1 MTSAAL
7 KTTTQ
12 LVGRNEV
19 TNDEGKVVEFQE
31 VRTYPG
37 NMVLTV
43 LATLGFIDSWGVTL
57 PPNAPQAARLSKP
70 KAVRAA
76 ATGVMSKATARACRM
91 VNTATPP
98 ASPYQAQRG
107 PGVHTRSPRVTAKAM
122 RKPTAT
128 SGPKLGENP
137 SRSCAVV
144 CRRNGSGICAPSCTS
159 AARLN
164 WVCTMQPSSVVAVT
178 AANQATRVRKTSILL
193 GQVMAP

>member
-57 PPNAPQAARLSKP
+57 PPNAPDGNLAVLTFADPFKP
-70 KAVRAA
+70 
-76 ATGVMSKATARACRM
+76 
-91 VNTATPP
+91 
-98 ASPYQAQRG
+98 YE
-107 PGVHTRSPRVTAKAM
+107 
-122 RKPTAT
+122 
-128 SGPKLGENP
+128 L
-137 SRSCAVV
+137 
-144 CRRNGSGICAPSCTS
+144 
-159 AARLN
+159 
-164 WVCTMQPSSVVAVT
+164 
-178 AANQATRVRKTSILL
+178 
-193 GQVMAP
+193 